1 MRATE
6 TLRVHGLVLAVTVLA
21 GCRDSVDDV
30 STPVPPPRVSMASLQ
45 PADCVDGIGEATLI
59 SLEDERYRETWELL
73 EATSPLH
80 AGSEP
85 HGALLT
91 TYVNDAA
98 LDAIEHADLS
108 MPPGAVIALENY
120 QADTTLSSISVM
132 VRLGDP
138 DPEYGGWCLARLGP
152 AGEWEAGP
160 RDACGSCHI
169 LDPDFVFGWELGT
182 PLPVDSTG
190 VVGEAPDPEQEEARE
205 AE

>member
-91 TYVNDAA
+91 TYVFAFELVSILLLA
-98 LDAIEHADLS
+98 TMI
-108 MPPGAVIALENY
+108 GAVL
-120 QADTTLSSISVM
+120 
-132 VRLGDP
+132 
-138 DPEYGGWCLARLGP
+138 LAR
-152 AGEWEAGP
+152 E
-160 RDACGSCHI
+160 D
-169 LDPDFVFGWELGT
+169 
-182 PLPVDSTG
+182 
-190 VVGEAPDPEQEEARE
+190 
-205 AE
+205 